1 MCGGDQER
9 LHQLC
14 MILLDNAFKYTPSG
28 ESIHISLKKH
38 HHSMTLIVRDTGIGI
53 EAKDLPYVFDRFYR
67 SDKSRARAEGGS
79 GLGLAIAKWIV
90 QAHDGEIKVFSQ
102 KNVGTEFHVKIPL

>member
-1 MCGGDQER
+1 
-9 LHQLC
+9 
-14 MILLDNAFKYTPSG
+14 
-28 ESIHISLKKH
+28 
-38 HHSMTLIVRDTGIGI
+38 MTLIVKDTGIGI
-53 EAKDLPYVFDRFYR
+53 EAKDIPYVFDRFYR

-90 QAHDGEIKVFSQ
+90 QAHDGEIKVFSR

>member
-1 MCGGDQER
+1 
-9 LHQLC
+9 

-28 ESIHISLKKH
+28 ESIHVSLKKH
-38 HHSMTLIVRDTGIGI
+38 HHSMILIVRDTGVGI
-53 EAKDLPYVFDRFYR
+53 EAEDLPYVFDRFYR

-90 QAHDGEIKVFSQ
+90 QAHDGEMKVFSQ
-102 KNVGTEFHVKIPL
+102 KNVGAEFYVKIPL

>member
-1 MCGGDQER
+1 
-9 LHQLC
+9 
-14 MILLDNAFKYTPSG
+14 
-28 ESIHISLKKH
+28 
-38 HHSMTLIVRDTGIGI
+38 
-53 EAKDLPYVFDRFYR
+53 VFDRFYR

-102 KNVGTEFHVKIPL
+102 KNVGAEFHVKIPL